1 MKKWLSLDDSI
12 KISIEEWI
20 LSLRNWNT
28 LGELG
33 RKEELEVETKDELI
47 VGVGYAYTK
56 GCKVLNELAKK
67 ATSSRNLREA

>member
-20 LSLRNWNT
+20 LSLGNWNT

-33 RKEELEVETKDELI
+33 RKEELEVETKD
-47 VGVGYAYTK
+47 
-56 GCKVLNELAKK
+56 
-67 ATSSRNLREA
+67 